1 MHTRIYTYT
10 CTPAYIHTH
19 AHPYIHIHMHT
30 RIYTYT
36 CTPVYT
42 HTHVHP
48 HIHTHKNTRTR
59 EIYENKPLPPQAPCN
74 ATRPTNPPPPPK
86 ALRLSTRR
94 TNSNPH
100 SPHQQISLLP
110 IVLSPPNRSTAP
122 LPSLSHSFT
131 KLRFSLAPMH
141 SQAHPRSLSHP
152 FSN

>member
-1 MHTRIYTYT
+1 
-10 CTPAYIHTH
+10 
-19 AHPYIHIHMHT
+19 MHT

-42 HTHVHP
+42 HTHAHP
-48 HIHTHKNTRTR
+48 YIHIHMYTRIYTHTKTHGRGKYTRTNPYPR
-59 EIYENKPLPPQAPCN
+59 KPL
-74 ATRPTNPPPPPK
+74 ATQLVLPIPPPK